1 MYMFQKTYFLHEV
14 AKSQGIPCTAMEDE
28 IRTNLRMK
36 RVTEDVLEVIV
47 SNAESGLEEL
57 GIRLVDY

>member
-1 MYMFQKTYFLHEV
+1 
-14 AKSQGIPCTAMEDE
+14 MEDE